1 MVPTR
6 STPGGW
12 ILIETLVAMTMLSV
26 GVLAMNRAMQEAL
39 ETRAMARDYTE
50 ARFLIEQVMSELEM
64 QPQLVEGASKAGGFG
79 KDYPRFSYAWT
90 VSRFDFPQPVLPPDV
105 QQFLNGPVGLP
116 EPYLGKIQVTVN
128 WTRRD
133 RPYSRTVE
141 TLIPAE
147 QLVVLEPESA
157 LPGTSQQ

>member
-1 MVPTR
+1 
-6 STPGGW
+6 
-12 ILIETLVAMTMLSV
+12 MTMLSI

-64 QPQLVEGASKAGGFG
+64 QPLLMEGASKAGAFG
-79 KDYPRFSYAWT
+79 KDHPRFSYAWT
-90 VSRFDFPQPVLPPDV
+90 VSRYDFPEPVLPPDV
-105 QQFLNGPVGLP
+105 QQFLAGPVGLP

-133 RPYSRTVE
+133 RTYSRRVE
-141 TLIPAE
+141 TLIPPE
-147 QLVVLEPESA
+147 KLVVLEPEGA
-157 LPGTSQQ
+157 APDNPQR